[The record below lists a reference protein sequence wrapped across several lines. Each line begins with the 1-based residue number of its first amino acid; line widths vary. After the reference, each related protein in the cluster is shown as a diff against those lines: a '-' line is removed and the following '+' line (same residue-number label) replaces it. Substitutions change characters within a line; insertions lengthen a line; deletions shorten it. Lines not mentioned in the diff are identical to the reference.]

1 MCTPPAEEDALLSI
15 QVCIWKVLAQ
25 ILNKHE
31 GPKFSCSSAT
41 PPCLLGLVETPYS
54 SPSSNEKQKAFNYLH
69 ISMDDTQVM
78 EIACG

>member
-41 PPCLLGLVETPYS
+41 PPCLLGLVETPY
-54 SPSSNEKQKAFNYLH
+54 
-69 ISMDDTQVM
+69 
-78 EIACG
+78 